1 MSAKTKCT
9 AKMAYLC
16 LFVRQQERFRHFATK
31 NSEKQTKYAKK
42 HIFAH
47 FFVKIFGQFKKK

>member
-1 MSAKTKCT
+1 
-9 AKMAYLC
+9 MAYLC

>member
-9 AKMAYLC
+9 DKLAYLC
-16 LFVRQQERFRHFATK
+16 LFVSHKQCFGHFAIK
-31 NSEKQTKYAKK
+31 NGIKRTKYAKK

-47 FFVKIFGQFKKK
+47 FFVKIFG